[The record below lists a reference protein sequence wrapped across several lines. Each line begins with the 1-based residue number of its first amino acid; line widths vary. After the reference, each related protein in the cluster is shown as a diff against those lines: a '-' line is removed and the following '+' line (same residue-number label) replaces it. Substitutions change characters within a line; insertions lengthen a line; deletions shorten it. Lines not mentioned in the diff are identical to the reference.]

1 MHTINYRNEITFHK
15 EMRVLNDPG
24 RQCCK
29 EHGVPIKCFG
39 MCSGHQNDDK
49 KNHDMRQANYLKLK
63 QIGSCKKHLNAIRI
77 CQNLTKG
84 MLLIFFKFLLFT
96 SIIL

>member
-1 MHTINYRNEITFHK
+1 MHTINHRNEITFHK
-15 EMRVLNDPG
+15 EMSALNDPEEAG

-29 EHGVPIKCFG
+29 EKGVPIKCFG
-39 MCSGHQNDDK
+39 MCSGHLNDDDDFMLISI
-49 KNHDMRQANYLKLK
+49 HHFRQAKRWKEK

-84 MLLIFFKFLLFT
+84 ILLIL
-96 SIIL
+96 